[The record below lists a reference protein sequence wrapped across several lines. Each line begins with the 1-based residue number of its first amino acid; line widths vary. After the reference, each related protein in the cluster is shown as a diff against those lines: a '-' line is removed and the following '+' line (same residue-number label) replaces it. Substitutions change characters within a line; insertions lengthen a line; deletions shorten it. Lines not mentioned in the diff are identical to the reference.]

1 MKTQPPGWVFSFP
14 RFKNACSESFIC
26 NFFVPPCS
34 LFSLPPRRT
43 PGAATQ
49 GKMMS
54 PKHFLNTQDWSRSD
68 LDALLTQAALFKRNK
83 LGDQLKGKSIALVFF
98 NPSMR
103 TRTSFELGAF
113 QLGAHAVV
121 LQPGKDAW
129 PIEFN
134 LGTVMDG
141 DTEEHIAEVAKVLGR
156 YCDIIAVRAFPKFID
171 WAYDRQDI
179 VLNSFAKYS
188 PVPVINMETITHP
201 CQELAHVMALQEHF
215 GTQDL
220 RGKKYVLTWTYH
232 PKPLNTA
239 VANSALTIA
248 TRMGMDVTLLC
259 PTADYILDDR
269 YMGWAEQNVAESGG
283 SLKISHD
290 IDSAYAGAD
299 VVYAKSWGALPFFGN
314 WEPEKPIR
322 DQFKHFIVDERKMA
336 LTNNGVFSH
345 CLPLR
350 RNVKATDGVMDSPQC
365 IAINEAEN
373 RLHVQ
378 KAIMAAVAG
387 R

>member
-1 MKTQPPGWVFSFP
+1 M
-14 RFKNACSESFIC
+14 
-26 NFFVPPCS
+26 
-34 LFSLPPRRT
+34 
-43 PGAATQ
+43 
-49 GKMMS
+49 
-54 PKHFLNTQDWSRSD
+54 KHFLNTQDWSRAE
-68 LDALLTQAALFKRNK
+68 LDAVLTQAALYKRNK
-83 LGDQLKGKSIALVFF
+83 LGSELKGKSIALVFF

-113 QLGAHAVV
+113 HLGGHAVV
-121 LQPGKDAW
+121 LSPGKDAW
-129 PIEFN
+129 PIEFD

-141 DTEEHIAEVAKVLGR
+141 DTEEHIAEVAKVLSR
-156 YCDIIAVRAFPKFID
+156 YVDLIGVRAFPKFVD
-171 WAYDRQDI
+171 WSVDREDK
-179 VLNSFAKYS
+179 VLKGFAKYAT
-188 PVPVINMETITHP
+188 VPVINMETITHP
-201 CQELAHVMALQEHF
+201 CQELAHAMALQEHF
-215 GTQDL
+215 GTHDL

-232 PKPLNTA
+232 PKALNTA

-259 PTADYILDDR
+259 PTQDYILDER

-283 SLKISHD
+283 SLQVSHD

-299 VVYAKSWGALPFFGN
+299 VVYAKSWGALPYFGN

-322 DQFKHFIVDERKMA
+322 DGFKHFIVDERKMA

-350 RNVKATDGVMDSPQC
+350 RNIKATDGVMDAPYC

-378 KAIMAAVAG
+378 KALMADLANQ
-387 R
+387 